1 MNLGEKL
8 DDSIIEVLP
17 DGKEYG
23 TQGLGRKFMDHHN
36 EGVKLG
42 NHSEADTVASSF
54 WRGWTASFTAINRM
68 HGVFIALMMAVMNL
82 VPLYYFVRR
91 VPW

>member
-36 EGVKLG
+36 EGLK
-42 NHSEADTVASSF
+42 AA
-54 WRGWTASFTAINRM
+54 
-68 HGVFIALMMAVMNL
+68 
-82 VPLYYFVRR
+82 
-91 VPW
+91 